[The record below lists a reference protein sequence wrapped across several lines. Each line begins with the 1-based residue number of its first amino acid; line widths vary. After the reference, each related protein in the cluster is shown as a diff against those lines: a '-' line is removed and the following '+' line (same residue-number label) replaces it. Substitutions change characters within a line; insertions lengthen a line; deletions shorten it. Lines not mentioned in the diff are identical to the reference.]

1 MILYQ
6 QGGDSLSVGERLQK
20 ARKALHVTQVEFGES
35 LGITQSAISAVESG
49 KVKLTDRLAQS
60 IQSNYNINVEW
71 LRTGEGEML
80 VEPSEDEQLAQF
92 VGEVLAGRPDDL
104 RRAFLVAMAQLDENG
119 WNSLASFVRTVYEE
133 GRLDKEKESPIICQ

>member
-1 MILYQ
+1 MIQ
-6 QGGDSLSVGERLQK
+6 ILSN
-20 ARKALHVTQVEFGES
+20 TFS
-35 LGITQSAISAVESG
+35 ISA
-49 KVKLTDRLAQS
+49 
-60 IQSNYNINVEW
+60 EW

-119 WNSLASFVRTVYEE
+119 WNSLAGFARTVYEE
-133 GRLDKEKESPIICQ
+133 GRLDRAKEKEQG

>member
-1 MILYQ
+1 M
-6 QGGDSLSVGERLQK
+6 SRKERFK
-20 ARKALHVTQVEFGES
+20 AARKALGLTQVEFAEK
-35 LGITQSAISAVESG
+35 LGMTQAGISAIESG
-49 KVKLTDRLAQS
+49 RVKTSDRMIQILSNTFS
-60 IQSNYNINVEW
+60 ISAEW

-119 WNSLASFVRTVYEE
+119 WNSLAGFARTVYEE
-133 GRLDKEKESPIICQ
+133 GRLVRAKEKEQG

>member
-1 MILYQ
+1 M
-6 QGGDSLSVGERLQK
+6 SVGERLQK

-119 WNSLASFVRTVYEE
+119 WNSLAGFARTVYEE
-133 GRLDKEKESPIICQ
+133 GRLDKAKEKEQG

>member
-1 MILYQ
+1 M
-6 QGGDSLSVGERLQK
+6 SRKERFK
-20 ARKALHVTQVEFGES
+20 AARKALGLTQVEFAEK
-35 LGITQSAISAVESG
+35 LGMTQAGISAIESG
-49 KVKLTDRLAQS
+49 RVKTSDRMIQILSNTFS
-60 IQSNYNINVEW
+60 ISAEW

-119 WNSLASFVRTVYEE
+119 WNSLAGFARTVYEE
-133 GRLDKEKESPIICQ
+133 GRLDRAKEKAQG

>member
-1 MILYQ
+1 M
-6 QGGDSLSVGERLQK
+6 SRKERFK
-20 ARKALHVTQVEFGES
+20 AARKALGLTQVEFAEK
-35 LGITQSAISAVESG
+35 LGMTQAGISAIESG
-49 KVKLTDRLAQS
+49 RVKTSDRMIQILSNTFS
-60 IQSNYNINVEW
+60 ISAEW

-92 VGEVLAGRPDDL
+92 VGEVLVGRPDDL

-119 WNSLASFVRTVYEE
+119 WNSLAGFVRTVYEE

>member
-1 MILYQ
+1 MNRK
-6 QGGDSLSVGERLQK
+6 ERFK
-20 ARKALHVTQVEFGES
+20 AARKALGLTQVEFAEK
-35 LGITQSAISAVESG
+35 LGMTQAGISAIESG
-49 KVKLTDRLAQS
+49 RVSTSDRM
-60 IQSNYNINVEW
+60 IQILSNTFNISAEW

-119 WNSLASFVRTVYEE
+119 WDSLASFVRTVYKE
-133 GRLDKEKESPIICQ
+133 GRLNKEEESPIICQ

>member
-1 MILYQ
+1 M
-6 QGGDSLSVGERLQK
+6 SVGERLQK

-119 WNSLASFVRTVYEE
+119 WNSLAGFVRTVYEE
-133 GRLDKEKESPIICQ
+133 GRLDKEKEKEQG

>member
-1 MILYQ
+1 MNRK
-6 QGGDSLSVGERLQK
+6 ERFK
-20 ARKALHVTQVEFGES
+20 AARKALGLTQVEFAEK
-35 LGITQSAISAVESG
+35 LGMTQAGISAIESG
-49 KVKLTDRLAQS
+49 RVKTSDRMIQILSNTFS
-60 IQSNYNINVEW
+60 INAEW

-92 VGEVLAGRPDDL
+92 VGEILAGRPDDL

-119 WNSLASFVRTVYEE
+119 WNSLASFVRTVYKE

>member
-1 MILYQ
+1 M
-6 QGGDSLSVGERLQK
+6 SRKERFK
-20 ARKALHVTQVEFGES
+20 AARKALGLTQVEFAKK
-35 LGITQSAISAVESG
+35 LGMTQAGISAIESG
-49 KVKLTDRLAQS
+49 RVKTSDRMIQILSNTFS
-60 IQSNYNINVEW
+60 ISAEW

-119 WNSLASFVRTVYEE
+119 WNSLAGFARTVYEE
-133 GRLDKEKESPIICQ
+133 GRLDRAKEKEQG

>member
-1 MILYQ
+1 MNRK
-6 QGGDSLSVGERLQK
+6 ERFK
-20 ARKALHVTQVEFGES
+20 AARKALGLTQVEFAEK
-35 LGITQSAISAVESG
+35 LGMTQAGISAIESG
-49 KVKLTDRLAQS
+49 RVKTSDRM
-60 IQSNYNINVEW
+60 IQILSNTFNISAEW

-92 VGEVLAGRPDDL
+92 VGEILAGRPDDL

-119 WNSLASFVRTVYEE
+119 WNSLASFVRTVYKE

>member
-1 MILYQ
+1 M
-6 QGGDSLSVGERLQK
+6 SRKERFK
-20 ARKALHVTQVEFGES
+20 AARKALGFTQVEFAKK
-35 LGITQSAISAVESG
+35 LGMTQAGISAIESG
-49 KVKLTDRLAQS
+49 RVKTSDRMIQILSNTFS
-60 IQSNYNINVEW
+60 ISAEW

-119 WNSLASFVRTVYEE
+119 WNSLAGFARTVYEE
-133 GRLDKEKESPIICQ
+133 GRLDRAKEKEQG

>member
-1 MILYQ
+1 M
-6 QGGDSLSVGERLQK
+6 SVGERLQK

-119 WNSLASFVRTVYEE
+119 WNSLAGFVRTVYEE
-133 GRLDKEKESPIICQ
+133 GRLDRAKEKEQG

>member
-1 MILYQ
+1 MSRK
-6 QGGDSLSVGERLQK
+6 DRFK
-20 ARKALHVTQVEFGES
+20 AARKALGLTQVEFAEK
-35 LGITQSAISAVESG
+35 LGMTQAGISAIESG
-49 KVKLTDRLAQS
+49 RVKTSDRMIQILSNTFS
-60 IQSNYNINVEW
+60 ISAEW

-119 WNSLASFVRTVYEE
+119 WNSLAGFARTVYEE
-133 GRLDKEKESPIICQ
+133 GRLDRAKEKEQG

>member
-1 MILYQ
+1 MTI
-6 QGGDSLSVGERLQK
+6 GNRVRTI
-20 ARKALHVTQVEFGES
+20 RKTLGLNQTQFAEKI
-35 LGITQSAISAVESG
+35 GITQRTLSGIEKEAVN
-49 KVKLTDRLAQS
+49 LTERNAKE
-60 IQSNYNINVEW
+60 ICRVFHVNNAW
-71 LRTGEGEML
+71 LQTGEGEML

-119 WNSLASFVRTVYEE
+119 WKFLAGFARTVYEE

>member
-1 MILYQ
+1 M
-6 QGGDSLSVGERLQK
+6 SRKERFK
-20 ARKALHVTQVEFGES
+20 AARKALGLTQVEFAEK
-35 LGITQSAISAVESG
+35 LGMTQAGISAIESG
-49 KVKLTDRLAQS
+49 RVKTSDRMIQILSNTFS
-60 IQSNYNINVEW
+60 ISAEW

-119 WNSLASFVRTVYEE
+119 WNSLAGFARTVYEE
-133 GRLDKEKESPIICQ
+133 GRLDKGKEKEQG